1 MKVIFIR
8 QFDLFF
14 ENSLKQFLYYFNLNV
29 LDKNFKNKVEL
40 LEFFQELIFLTT
52 NLSNINFEKT

>member
-29 LDKNFKNKVEL
+29 LDKNFKNKIEL
-40 LEFFQELIFLTT
+40 LEFFPIPRV
-52 NLSNINFEKT
+52 NLFKEDEFIVY